1 MRLEDA
7 FRFLKWSR
15 KRQKSKRRRNDQ
27 KYGKPG
33 YSQNIQVLHTLSP
46 VFLDRRIEFS
56 CNIYIIMAKNICN
69 QVDIVGLLINSAAIA
84 APQLVRRY
92 FLFRCDDRCV
102 FLYKVFHAP
111 HRDPLIAATA
121 ASGCWALRP
130 MPCRWSR
137 YWRTSSV
144 AA

>member
-1 MRLEDA
+1 MRLEGAFSISEMRLEGAFSISEMRLEDV
-7 FRFLKWSR
+7 FSIFEMRLKKDRSL
-15 KRQKSKRRRNDQ
+15 KEDVMIRNTE
-27 KYGKPG
+27 KPG

-111 HRDPLIAATA
+111 HRDPLIAQ
-121 ASGCWALRP
+121 GEK
-130 MPCRWSR
+130 
-137 YWRTSSV
+137 
-144 AA
+144 